1 VAKPRGD
8 QYSMKDKA
16 DHSLETRRAPTNRH
30 EGLKLGAASLMMHRC
45 GYLH

>member
-1 VAKPRGD
+1 
-8 QYSMKDKA
+8 MKDKA